1 MHRIR
6 TAALLCVALAAL
18 FAGSVQ
24 AAGPLTYA
32 DAKGDAVGGRASMD
46 IVSVTIDK
54 RQVNERGPK
63 SLVLELELA
72 APPETGPQLTTY
84 EIETV
89 MNGCRVFAHFHR
101 GSAYDEAAFLYM
113 YCRGRFLRPEV
124 TVDKNVVQW
133 TISLNELPEGYRTGA
148 LGSIRASTSIDEP
161 AYGYFL
167 TGGPVFD
174 LATTDKTWSY

>member
-1 MHRIR
+1 MRRIR
-6 TAALLCVALAAL
+6 TATLLCVALAVL

-24 AAGPLTYA
+24 AAGPLTYT

-63 SLVLELELA
+63 SLVFELELA

-84 EIETV
+84 GIRTV
-89 MNGCRVFAHFHR
+89 INGCRFYAHFHR
-101 GSAYDEAAFLYM
+101 DSASDAFLYM
-113 YCRGRFLRPEV
+113 WCRQRFLPAEV

-148 LGSIRASTSIDEP
+148 LGSIQASTSIDEP
-161 AYGYFL
+161 VFGYFL